1 MIRSSLKDVFKSE
14 VTNAIRLIQGSHIII
29 DKLYDEDKAYILQ
42 QPDKRIVFIIP
53 YLEKYSL
60 IGTTEVEVNSAIN
73 PCITSEEK
81 DYLIESI
88 NRFSA
93 KKIKEQDI
101 LWSYSGVRPL
111 IQDSTDSMSKNSRD
125 YHLDVQLDLEKL
137 IHIYGGKLT
146 TYRKLSEKVME
157 ELTPYLPNT
166 KTKNWTATKQL

>member
-1 MIRSSLKDVFKSE
+1 MR
-14 VTNAIRLIQGSHIII
+14 R
-29 DKLYDEDKAYILQ
+29 
-42 QPDKRIVFIIP
+42 
-53 YLEKYSL
+53 
-60 IGTTEVEVNSAIN
+60 
-73 PCITSEEK
+73 ITSEEK
-81 DYLIESI
+81 NYLIESI

-125 YHLDVQLDLEKL
+125 YHLDVQLDSEKL